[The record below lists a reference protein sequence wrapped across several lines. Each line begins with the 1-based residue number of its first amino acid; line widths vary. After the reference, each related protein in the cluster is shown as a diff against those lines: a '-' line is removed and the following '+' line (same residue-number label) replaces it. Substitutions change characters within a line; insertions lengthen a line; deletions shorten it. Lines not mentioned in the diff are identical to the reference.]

1 MSEHAPRLLD
11 RVRQALRRTHYA
23 MRTEEAYVAWIR
35 RFILFHGTRHPQELG
50 LPAVNAFLTDRAV
63 TQQVAASTQ
72 NQALRALLFLDAEV
86 LDQPLEGHLQAVRAK
101 QPQRLPTVLTR
112 EEVRRV
118 LVALTSDSKLR
129 LICFG

>member
-50 LPAVNAFLTDRAV
+50 LPAVKAFLTDRAV

-118 LVALTSDSKLR
+118 LAALTSDSKLR